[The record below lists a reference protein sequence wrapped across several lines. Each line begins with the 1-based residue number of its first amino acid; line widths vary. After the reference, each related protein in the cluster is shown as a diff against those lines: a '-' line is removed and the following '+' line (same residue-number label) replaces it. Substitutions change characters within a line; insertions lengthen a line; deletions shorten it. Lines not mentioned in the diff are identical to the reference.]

1 LRDDEKVPIVLVAVK
16 EDILNNITDALADTN
31 LALLH
36 AHTKHE
42 AIALLDLMTSQVDLA
57 IVELELPEFGAWDL
71 LRKLTWQSQQ
81 PMKVIATT
89 LLYPEP
95 VLEKEIGVVAVV
107 PKVIPPEEWRRTVE
121 TVLRTNETSLF
132 QEAATGV

>member
-1 LRDDEKVPIVLVAVK
+1 LSDDEKVPIVLVAAK
-16 EDILNNITDALADTN
+16 EEIVNNIRDALADTN

-36 AHTKHE
+36 AQTKHE

-71 LRKLTWQSQQ
+71 LRRLTWQS
-81 PMKVIATT
+81 PKPVKVIATT

-95 VLEKEIGVVAVV
+95 ELEKEIGVVAVV
-107 PKVIPPEEWRRTVE
+107 PKVIPPEEWRQTVE
-121 TVLRTNETSLF
+121 TVMGKS
-132 QEAATGV
+132 QAAAG